1 MAKIENIVSEKFVIA
16 RAVDM
21 TRHVLPACVVHEV
34 EVGKFR
40 VIGRLLTHPHP
51 DESKLFRHR
60 ICPGDRRL
68 RHDTVTVRVED
79 ALTIRSEAQAVIR
92 ALQLVGN
99 DLTLGQWGE
108 PVRTHVSQDVKSSIR
123 STVEGKRFF
132 DDFPTKWLVA
142 DFVAPSHRVPSVA

>member
-1 MAKIENIVSEKFVIA
+1 MIRRPPRSTGTDTLFPYTTLF
-16 RAVDM
+16 RS
-21 TRHVLPACVVHEV
+21 
-34 EVGKFR
+34 KFR
-40 VIGRLLTHPHP
+40 GIGRLLTHPHP

-108 PVRTHVSQDVKSSIR
+108 PVRTHASQDVKSSIR
-123 STVEGKRFF
+123 STVEEIGRAQ
-132 DDFPTKWLVA
+132 V
-142 DFVAPSHRVPSVA
+142 

>member
-1 MAKIENIVSEKFVIA
+1 M
-16 RAVDM
+16 
-21 TRHVLPACVVHEV
+21 
-34 EVGKFR
+34 
-40 VIGRLLTHPHP
+40 
-51 DESKLFRHR
+51 R
-60 ICPGDRRL
+60 ISDWSSDVCSSDLRR

-132 DDFPTKWLVA
+132 DDFPTKWLE
-142 DFVAPSHRVPSVA
+142 SHRRTACRSEEHTSELQSLMRKSYAVFCLTKKNNTHTHLLYSRKHERIMT

>member
-1 MAKIENIVSEKFVIA
+1 MAKIENIVGEKFVIA

-21 TRHVLPACVVHEV
+21 TLHVRPACVVHEV

-40 VIGRLLTHPHP
+40 GIGRLLTHPHP

-79 ALTIRSEAQAVIR
+79 ALTIRSEAQDVLR
-92 ALQLVGN
+92 ELQL
-99 DLTLGQWGE
+99 D
-108 PVRTHVSQDVKSSIR
+108 R
-123 STVEGKRFF
+123 SEEHTSELQSLMRISYAVFC
-132 DDFPTKWLVA
+132 
-142 DFVAPSHRVPSVA
+142 

>member
-1 MAKIENIVSEKFVIA
+1 MAKIENIVGEKFVIA

-21 TRHVLPACVVHEV
+21 TLHVRPACVVHEV

-40 VIGRLLTHPHP
+40 GIGRLLTHPHP

-99 DLTLGQWGE
+99 DLTLGRSEEHTSELQSLMRISYA
-108 PVRTHVSQDVKSSIR
+108 VFCLQKKKHNNKLKNQD
-123 STVEGKRFF
+123 F
-132 DDFPTKWLVA
+132 
-142 DFVAPSHRVPSVA
+142 